1 LPKDLNS
8 AAFFL
13 YYMYSAVCFSRIWM
27 PTRCKLRLRSAK
39 RSESQRSRSRFQGQ
53 NAPKRPTLNIAGK
66 KRARQEDVDTDYLF
80 CNFLQFPAFV
90 QRPAREILHRFPPSC
105 PGWNDSSATIGAPM
119 TDEQSYSK
127 MTAMTRGDSR
137 EVASSGVARNLVK
150 LNSATNDANDG
161 SDGSSDA
168 GDANTGS
175 NNIGNQDSSRRNTAC
190 SRLEHQI
197 QKSHALQPSL
207 DSVPRQPDRARRE
220 VVTDTFSYV

>member
-1 LPKDLNS
+1 MFQFND
-8 AAFFL
+8 
-13 YYMYSAVCFSRIWM
+13 
-27 PTRCKLRLRSAK
+27 RSAELFEDEQDDEE
-39 RSESQRSRSRFQGQ
+39 RLPRSRLLGSGRNSRQ
-53 NAPKRPTLNIAGK
+53 
-66 KRARQEDVDTDYLF
+66 
-80 CNFLQFPAFV
+80 
-90 QRPAREILHRFPPSC
+90 
-105 PGWNDSSATIGAPM
+105 
-119 TDEQSYSK
+119 
-127 MTAMTRGDSR
+127 
-137 EVASSGVARNLVK
+137 

-197 QKSHALQPSL
+197 QKSHALQPWL